1 MALIVADRVKETSA
15 APGTSAFT
23 MAGAMTGFIRFAS
36 APSMAVGATCY
47 YAAQAVDAGGA
58 LTGGWE
64 VGLGTYSAADTLTR
78 TTIIASSNAGAAVN
92 FTGTTQVY
100 ITQPALQA
108 AWAREKLTSARTYYV
123 RTDGADTNTGLENTA
138 GTAFLT
144 IQKACDVAAGIDAA
158 GYQVTIQLADG
169 TYSAGAV
176 PKPMQGTLPL
186 IITGNLSTPS
196 NVYVNLT
203 GSICFQVD
211 KPSTYVQITNMKL
224 ASTTVCLRAFPAGLL
239 EYGNIVFGAASVRH
253 IDSIAQGYVSA
264 IGNYSIVGAAPMH
277 IFAQSGGHIRIV
289 SRTVTL
295 TGTPAFSTAFASSS
309 AGATMDISANT
320 FSGSATGSRY
330 ACSLNGVISTA
341 GATLPGDAAGTTAT
355 GGQYA

>member
-1 MALIVADRVKETSA
+1 MAHIFADFIRETSTTTGVGA
-15 APGTSAFT
+15 LTV
-23 MAGAMTGFIRFAS
+23 AGATTAHATFS
-36 APSMAVGATCY
+36 SVLAVGDTCFCTTM
-47 YAAQAVDAGGA
+47 AVDAGGA
-58 LTGGWE
+58 PTGE
-64 VGLGTYSAADTLTR
+64 RECGLYTYSAANTLTR
-78 TTIIASSNAGAAVN
+78 TEVKSSSNAGAAVN
-92 FTGTTQVY
+92 FSAGTKHVF
-100 ITQPALQA
+100 ISQPAHQV
-108 AWAREKLTSARTYYV
+108 AWARERLTAARTYYV
-123 RTDGADTNTGLENTA
+123 RTDGSDSNTGLANTA
-138 GTAFLT
+138 GAAFLT